1 MKLSST
7 PKPIRFS
14 FEMDGKTYRSLDAI
28 KTDFKPF
35 ALKAKIDDG
44 SFLRWLEQ
52 QNEAMF
58 YEKIRNLQN
67 KEVGEIVE
75 YVYGWKDKELEG
87 KLHNTKDETLIAQ
100 LLSYGIKRGILSLV
114 SLEKYY
120 LQIDASNPLWIECEE
135 KLQKS
140 KNPKVINKLAAEY
153 KQRGNIGEYGELMK
167 YAAEK
172 LNDEDAKQQLKKLN
186 DEDVKQQL
194 KDAQAKRFLDGLNYN
209 AIRRQKFVEILS
221 GSFDRWWS
229 LVTLPNRNE
238 EEERLSEFL
247 KVAASI
253 IIKVRQAN
261 HYFPLEEYKETVESA
276 VGNYRSKEDAM
287 HETLEALID
296 MLIYAKSNG
305 TINSSK
311 MARYKSM
318 KAFKNMN
325 FKRIPAMT
333 TAQVIQSFVVSI
345 LYQ

>member
-58 YEKIRNLQN
+58 YEKIRGLQN

-75 YVYGWKDKELEG
+75 CVYGWKEKEFEG
-87 KLHNTKDETLIAQ
+87 ILHNTKDEALIYR
-100 LLSYGIKRGILSLV
+100 LLSYGIKRDILSFV

-140 KNPKVINKLAAEY
+140 KNPKVINRLAAEY
-153 KQRGNIGEYGELMK
+153 KQRGNMSEYRKLMK
-167 YAAEK
+167 YGAEE
-172 LNDEDAKQQLKKLN
+172 LNDKYAQQQIKKGT
-186 DEDVKQQL
+186 
-194 KDAQAKRFLDGLNYN
+194 LDGLDYN
-209 AIRRQKFVEILS
+209 VIRRQKIEEILS
-221 GSFDRWWS
+221 GSFYQWENK
-229 LVTLPNRNE
+229 LKVLFPERNKE
-238 EEERLSEFL
+238 EVRLSEFI

-261 HYFPLEEYKETVESA
+261 SFLPPELYKVTIKSA
-276 VGNYRSKEDAM
+276 VGDYRSKEDAM

-296 MLIYAKSNG
+296 ILIYAKSCG

-311 MARYKSM
+311 MASYKSM
-318 KAFKNMN
+318 KAFKNMD

-333 TAQVIQSFVVSI
+333 TTQVIQSFVVSI

>member
-14 FEMDGKTYRSLDAI
+14 FEMDGRTYRSLDAI
-28 KTDFKPF
+28 KADFKPF

-44 SFLRWLEQ
+44 SFLRWLKQ

-58 YEKIRNLQN
+58 YEKISNLKN

-75 YVYGWKDKELEG
+75 CVYGWKEKEFEG
-87 KLHNTKDETLIAQ
+87 ILHNTKDETLVIQ

-140 KNPKVINKLAAEY
+140 KNSRVINRLAAEY
-153 KQRGNIGEYGELMK
+153 KQRGNIGEYKKLIN
-167 YAAEK
+167 YSAEK
-172 LNDEDAKQQLKKLN
+172 LNDEYAKLQLKK
-186 DEDVKQQL
+186 EKTEQFIE
-194 KDAQAKRFLDGLNYN
+194 FLDGLNYN
-209 AIRRQKFVEILS
+209 AIRRQNFQEILI
-221 GSFDRWWS
+221 GSFYHWGDKLKKLS
-229 LVTLPNRNE
+229 RNE
-238 EEERLSEFL
+238 EEVRLSEFME
-247 KVAASI
+247 VAASI
-253 IIKVRQAN
+253 IIKVRQACRITSSDS
-261 HYFPLEEYKETVESA
+261 YKDTIEAA
-276 VGNYRSKEDAM
+276 VHDYRLKEDAM
-287 HETLEALID
+287 HKTLDALID
-296 MLIYAKSNG
+296 MLVYARSNG
-305 TINSSK
+305 MINISK
-311 MARYKSM
+311 MREYEKM